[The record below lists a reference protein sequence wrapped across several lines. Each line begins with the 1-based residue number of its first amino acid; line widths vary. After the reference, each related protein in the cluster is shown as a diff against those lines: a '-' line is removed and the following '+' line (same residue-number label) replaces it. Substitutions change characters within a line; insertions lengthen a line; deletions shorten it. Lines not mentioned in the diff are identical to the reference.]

1 MREAVWLGADNLTR
15 LARLADRHRRRLR
28 EAAARQRQ
36 PSEPQALSLRS
47 PAGYELPCRLYPAP
61 DRAAPGVL
69 LVPGA
74 LDGMSSLEGLS
85 CVLTAP
91 RLARAG
97 LTTLVFTPSGR
108 EGAAGREDYC
118 GPLHQ
123 VECAAALR
131 LLLARTERVA
141 VVSISFGLPM
151 AMGALIRHP
160 RLAESVAVMMD
171 WEGPGHRRWLRSP
184 ATDHTTD
191 PAYWAPREAVTMVG
205 ALACP
210 YHRVQ
215 SRWDHVHGRQRS
227 IGTEM
232 LEAAS
237 GGTAPAVWINDQ
249 RHRPGLPPRWISARP
264 SVQGRLMVGWLRDWL
279 GPQGSPPAAA

>member
-1 MREAVWLGADNLTR
+1 MRVGADGATR
-15 LARLADRHRRRLR
+15 LVRLADRHRRRLQ
-28 EAAARQRQ
+28 EATARQRL
-36 PSEPQALSLRS
+36 PIEPQALPLRS
-47 PAGYELPCRLYPAP
+47 PAGHDLPCRLYPAP
-61 DRAAPGVL
+61 GRAAPGVL

-74 LDGMSSLEGLS
+74 LDGMSALEGLS

-108 EGAAGREDYC
+108 EGVAGREDHC

-123 VECAAALR
+123 AECAAALR

-151 AMGALIRHP
+151 AMGALTRSP
-160 RLAESVAVMMD
+160 GLASSVAVMMD
-171 WEGPGHRRWLRSP
+171 WEGPGHRRWLRAP
-184 ATDHTTD
+184 ATDHTAD
-191 PAYWAPREAVTMVG
+191 PSYWAPREAVTMFG

-215 SRWDHVHGRQRS
+215 SRWDHVHGRQLS

-237 GGTAPAVWINDQ
+237 SGTAPAVWINGQ
-249 RHRPGLPPRWISARP
+249 PHRSGFTPRWISARP
-264 SVQGRLMVGWLRDWL
+264 SVQGRRMVEWLHGWL
-279 GPQGSPPAAA
+279 GPPGSRPGAG